1 MTTVL
6 YITAH
11 PLSETESATLQTGG
25 AFMEAYRSAN
35 PSHAVTHIDLF
46 DSFVP
51 PLDTEIFQGW
61 ARLQKGEPFDGLD
74 SSAQSKIARLAEI
87 VDQFV
92 AADKYVFA
100 APLWN
105 LSYPPVLKAY
115 IDAIFVAGKTFR
127 YTLEGPVGLLMGK
140 KAVHIQASGG
150 VYSSGQAADLNLGH
164 RHLYE
169 SLQFFG
175 VETLEP
181 IFVEGLAQFPDEAAS
196 IKLAARERA
205 VKVAV
210 SF

>member
-11 PLSETESATLQTGG
+11 PLSVAESATLQTGG
-25 AFMEAYRSAN
+25 AFVEAYRSAN
-35 PSHAVTHIDLF
+35 PSHAVTHVDLF
-46 DSFVP
+46 GSFVP

-61 ARLQKGEPFDGLD
+61 GRLQKGESFDRLEA
-74 SSAQSKIARLAEI
+74 SAQAKITRLAEL

-115 IDAIFVAGKTFR
+115 LDAIFVAGKTFR
-127 YTLEGPVGLLMGK
+127 YTSEGPIGILMGK
-140 KAVHIQASGG
+140 KAIHIQASGG
-150 VYSSGQAADLNLGH
+150 VYSSGPAADLNLGH
-164 RHLYE
+164 RHLYT

-181 IFVEGLAQFPDEAAS
+181 IFVEGLAQFPNEAAS
-196 IKLAARERA
+196 IKQTARERA
-205 VKVAV
+205 VKVAA

>member
-25 AFMEAYRSAN
+25 AFMEEYRSAN